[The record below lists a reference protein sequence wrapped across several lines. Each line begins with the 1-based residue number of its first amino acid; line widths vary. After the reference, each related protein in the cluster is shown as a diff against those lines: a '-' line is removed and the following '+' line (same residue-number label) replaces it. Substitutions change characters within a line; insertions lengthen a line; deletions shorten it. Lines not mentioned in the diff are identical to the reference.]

1 MRQIRRAALFSWLSN
16 LALQAFRVPEH
27 IPRNDLAF
35 SKLKD
40 GNALIGDFLIC
51 TGKTKQFSSM
61 SARVREPGDDS
72 IALADELINVI
83 VKIGKRGADFVHVL
97 FELFD
102 AIHGGSNRAAED
114 DAGREEFFDSC
125 RAPLI
130 PELRVVSAD
139 Q

>member
-72 IALADELINVI
+72 IALADEFINVI
-83 VKIGKRGADFVHVL
+83 VKIGKRGADSVHVL

-102 AIHGGSNRAAED
+102 TIHGGSNRAAE
-114 DAGREEFFDSC
+114 
-125 RAPLI
+125 
-130 PELRVVSAD
+130 
-139 Q
+139 